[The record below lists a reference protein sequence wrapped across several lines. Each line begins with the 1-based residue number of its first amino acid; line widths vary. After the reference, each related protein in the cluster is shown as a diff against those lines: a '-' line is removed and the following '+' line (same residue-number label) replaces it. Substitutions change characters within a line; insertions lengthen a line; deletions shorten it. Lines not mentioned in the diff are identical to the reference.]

1 MKDLIRH
8 ILREHIDK
16 VEVKEFA
23 RYDYTQE
30 LDNMSQVRIL
40 YRISQEFQET
50 NNAYLKQILLKQAQH
65 ILREWTLRPPK
76 YVSEKVLQR
85 FLTLAPNINP
95 YNINRRGKKQLRGK
109 NGVIDVSDLVWE
121 HTTPVNYVIKRI
133 INSESIEEVA
143 EVLNQF
149 TGVCWVTKEEDKC
162 LDNSGFRKER
172 PDWVTAYQ
180 NCKINPISKEKY
192 FEMVKKINPI
202 SNDSTS
208 IGKGIINKVPR
219 VPKGKM
225 DLLKYVENKKER
237 GEIASKW
244 KEVLKNNGINAI
256 QHHKNYPE
264 YLRVGRPAKGT
275 VAGIE
280 LLFGKKENRLGVKLE
295 EGLHKKDN
303 FKWIL
308 ETPQLIVDNLSSK
321 FPGLNFKSTDAINE
335 KTFNFDFDRFN
346 FERSNIDLLK
356 NIINEFARIIK
367 IYE

>member
-1 MKDLIRH
+1 MKDLIRR
-8 ILREHIDK
+8 ILREHTDK

-23 RYDYTQE
+23 RYDRTQV
-30 LDNMSQVRIL
+30 LDIL
-40 YRISQEFQET
+40 PQARVLFSLSQEFQNTENT
-50 NNAYLKQILLKQAQH
+50 YYKQIFLNQAQLV
-65 ILREWTLRPPK
+65 LREWTNRPPQ

-95 YNINRRGKKQLRGK
+95 YNIHRHGKKQLRGK
-109 NGVIDVSDLVWE
+109 NVSINISDLVWE
-121 HTTPVNYVIKRI
+121 HTTPVNYVIKKI
-133 INSESIEEVA
+133 MEADDLEQVVDA
-143 EVLNQF
+143 LNQF
-149 TGVCWVTKEEDKC
+149 TGICWVTKEEDQC
-162 LDNSGFRKER
+162 LDKSGFRRER
-172 PDWVTAYQ
+172 PDWKKAYQ
-180 NCKINPISKEKY
+180 NCNINPISKNQY
-192 FEMVKKINPI
+192 LEMLKRIVPVDADI
-202 SNDSTS
+202 SKRKQVGDR
-208 IGKGIINKVPR
+208 VPR

-244 KEVLKNNGINAI
+244 KEILKNNGTNAI

-264 YLRVGRPAKGT
+264 YLRVGKPAKGT
-275 VAGIE
+275 VAGVE

-295 EGLHKKDN
+295 EGLHKRDN

-308 ETPQLIVDNLSSK
+308 ESPQLIVDDLSSK

-346 FERSNIDLLK
+346 FEQSNIDLLK
-356 NIINEFARIIK
+356 NIINEFAKIIK